1 MCKFCRL
8 QITTLL
14 TECQIEESLQT
25 FCRCLK
31 KTLSIAIFPLYD
43 SEVGL
48 EFFKPLGYFLTIQI
62 LASSLF
68 IEKSTLAFANT
79 KHSRHSE
86 QDK

>member
-1 MCKFCRL
+1 MVLFQQGQTAER
-8 QITTLL
+8 
-14 TECQIEESLQT
+14 LQT

-48 EFFKPLGYFLTIQI
+48 EFFKPLGYVLTIQI

>member
-1 MCKFCRL
+1 M
-8 QITTLL
+8 IYA
-14 TECQIEESLQT
+14 
-25 FCRCLK
+25 
-31 KTLSIAIFPLYD
+31 IAIFPLYD